1 MTGVQTCALPIS
13 KQATLIPAACFVL
26 IAITCKLRWRGL
38 LLLLILQSLVSGL
51 LLAPVVFSVS
61 ETRENLK
68 QAWQV

>member
-1 MTGVQTCALPIS
+1 MMVKAAGINV
-13 KQATLIPAACFVL
+13 ACFVL

-61 ETRENLK
+61 ETRDNLK